1 MGSCSILCVFGLY
14 AHTFSP
20 TCSVPM
26 ACSPFAVATSVAG
39 AKLSPHPRSV
49 ATCSSVAAPS
59 PSNKCF
65 PRSTPPLTSRSIPR
79 AASPIPVTNST
90 SDAALVTRS
99 APAPTL
105 SQKLARLLKMVRTSL
120 TIEEA
125 PVTKSATLATTC
137 TVPVTNPLAPFQ
149 SPQKRLQL
157 LCCGAGGETDSPP
170 PPPPPAVINIRPV
183 GSLYVSG
190 LPLT

>member
-49 ATCSSVAAPS
+49 AACSSVSVPS
-59 PSNKCF
+59 PSNRCS
-65 PRSTPPLTSRSIPR
+65 PRSTPPLT
-79 AASPIPVTNST
+79 
-90 SDAALVTRS
+90 TRS

-105 SQKLARLLKMVRTSL
+105 SQKLALLSKRVRTSL

-125 PVTKSATLATTC
+125 PVTKSATVATTC
-137 TVPVTNPLAPFQ
+137 TAPVANPLAPFQ
-149 SPQKRLQL
+149 IPQKKLQL
-157 LCCGAGGETDSPP
+157 LGCGEGGGETVRPP
-170 PPPPPAVINIRPV
+170 PPPPPSVINIRPV

>member
-49 ATCSSVAAPS
+49 AACSSVSVPS
-59 PSNKCF
+59 PSNRCS
-65 PRSTPPLTSRSIPR
+65 PRSTPPLTSRSAPR
-79 AASPIPVTNST
+79 TASPIPVTIST
-90 SDAALVTRS
+90 SVVAVTARLT
-99 APAPTL
+99 PAPTL
-105 SQKLARLLKMVRTSL
+105 SQKLALLSKRVRTSL

-125 PVTKSATLATTC
+125 PVTKSATLTAPCATVVAPC
-137 TVPVTNPLAPFQ
+137 VIPFQ
-149 SPQKRLQL
+149 TVCAAPCAQHQKPLHL

-170 PPPPPAVINIRPV
+170 PPPPPPSVIN
-183 GSLYVSG
+183 
-190 LPLT
+190 